1 MFFTYKDLAVK
12 IMEKAKTHSCSS
24 RSVYASNKKIFDKTE
39 KIKLAGRSQTG
50 VFAQILLMQRRKL
63 HHRGLQLITPT
74 SPDWINLKDTCRMAT
89 EFSNEFGL
97 PIKDGYNEYLKIGI
111 GMMKNFGFNKFKSMH
126 SSICQVFE
134 SKQEI
139 DSDPTPNQTT
149 MLYELYLRK
158 VNQKLGWESND
169 YKDNPIKYACFVK
182 AKKDASK
189 LKIDPKVFVDAQFAF
204 FEWGDKTIMP
214 DPFQL
219 HGEKA
224 IERVRKYCYE
234 NNITTAAKPK
244 LNLNKIKNAKD

>member
-1 MFFTYKDLAVK
+1 
-12 IMEKAKTHSCSS
+12 
-24 RSVYASNKKIFDKTE
+24 
-39 KIKLAGRSQTG
+39 
-50 VFAQILLMQRRKL
+50 
-63 HHRGLQLITPT
+63 
-74 SPDWINLKDTCRMAT
+74 MAT

-97 PIKDGYNEYLKIGI
+97 PIKDGYKEYLQIGI

-139 DSDPTPNQTT
+139 DSDPSPNKTT
-149 MLYELYLRK
+149 LIYELYLRK

-169 YKDNPIKYACFVK
+169 FKDNPIKYACFVK
-182 AKKDASK
+182 AKKDATK
-189 LKIDPKVFVDAQFAF
+189 LKIDLKVYIDSQFAF
-204 FEWGDKTIMP
+204 FEWGEKTIIP

-219 HGEKA
+219 YGEKA

-234 NNITTAAKPK
+234 NNITTATKKK